1 MNHPAAAARRS
12 KKPLP
17 PRRESPGH
25 TSKTNANAH
34 ITEICR
40 VGGRLPPRPPSLPP
54 RPPREYTSTPLAP
67 RKSAAVDEDLIA
79 VAAQER
85 MAVATGGRKLLPP
98 VWGRYWIH
106 HLLIQVMTKYFLS
119 ILLSILRSCMA
130 SVCVIAPTSMNT
142 MTRCMICRRT
152 TK

>member
-67 RKSAAVDEDLIA
+67 RKSAAVDDLIA
-79 VAAQER
+79 VAAAEDSSR
-85 MAVATGGRKLLPP
+85 HRGEVAVATHVGG
-98 VWGRYWIH
+98 GIG
-106 HLLIQVMTKYFLS
+106 
-119 ILLSILRSCMA
+119 
-130 SVCVIAPTSMNT
+130 
-142 MTRCMICRRT
+142 
-152 TK
+152 